1 MPYGSLAIREM
12 LESPEPASGSPVA
25 AVDRP
30 PPDRDEPLG
39 RPEGPDLE
47 NGLRPGLLCKDLQP
61 GGEPD
66 DDAFGR

>member
-12 LESPEPASGSPVA
+12 LESPEPESVCPVA
-25 AVDRP
+25 EIGRP
-30 PPDRDEPLG
+30 PSGRSDPLG
-39 RPEGPDLE
+39 RPEEQDLE
-47 NGLRPGLLCKDLQP
+47 NGLRPGLPCKDLQP

>member
-12 LESPEPASGSPVA
+12 LESSESASGSPVA
-25 AVDRP
+25 AIGRP
-30 PPDRDEPLG
+30 PWGRDEPRG
-39 RPEGPDLE
+39 WPEGPDLE
-47 NGLRPGLLCKDLQP
+47 NGLRPGLPCKDLQP